1 MFLGQY
7 VHSIDSKSR
16 LTVPVRFRA
25 ALASGAYVMQG
36 FERNL
41 MVYTTESFERLAKRA
56 FSHTMTD
63 PEVRALRRLI
73 FGGAKQINLDSAG
86 RLLLPTFLQ
95 DYAGIENEATI
106 VGTGEYF
113 EIWNPDN
120 WEKELIAVTD
130 PESNAERFASFDL
143 STE

>member
-7 VHSIDSKSR
+7 DHSIDAKSR
-16 LTVPVRFRA
+16 LTVPVKFRA
-25 ALASGAYVMQG
+25 ALASGAYVVQG

-41 MVYTTESFERLAKRA
+41 MVYTTETFERLAKRA

-63 PEVRALRRLI
+63 PEVRAMWRVV
-73 FGGAKQINLDSAG
+73 FGGARQVNLDSAG
-86 RLLLPTFLQ
+86 RILIPTFLLE
-95 DYAGIENEATI
+95 YAVLGTEAAI

-113 EIWNPDN
+113 EIWNPDD
-120 WEKELIAVTD
+120 WAEELLSVTD
-130 PESNAERFASFDL
+130 PETNAGRFALFDL

>member
-7 VHSIDSKSR
+7 DHSIDSKSR

-25 ALASGAYVMQG
+25 ALASGAYIVQG

-41 MVYTTESFERLAKRA
+41 MVYTTESFEKLAKRA
-56 FSHTMTD
+56 YSHTMTN
-63 PEVRALRRLI
+63 PEARAMRRVV
-73 FGGAKQINLDSAG
+73 FGGAREVNLDSAG
-86 RLLLPTFLQ
+86 RILIPAFLL
-95 DYAGIENEATI
+95 DYAGLDSEATL

-113 EIWNPDN
+113 EIWNP
-120 WEKELIAVTD
+120 EKWSVESVSVTD
-130 PESNAERFASFDL
+130 PETNAGRFAEFDL

>member
-7 VHSIDSKSR
+7 DHSIDAKSR
-16 LTVPVRFRA
+16 LTVPVKFRA
-25 ALASGAYVMQG
+25 ALASGAYVVQG

-41 MVYTTESFERLAKRA
+41 MVYTTETFERLAKRA

-63 PEVRALRRLI
+63 PEVRAMWRVV
-73 FGGAKQINLDSAG
+73 FGGARQVNLDSAG
-86 RLLLPTFLQ
+86 RILIPTFLLE
-95 DYAGIENEATI
+95 YAVLGTEAAI

-113 EIWNPDN
+113 EIWNPDD
-120 WEKELIAVTD
+120 WAEELLSVTD
-130 PESNAERFASFDL
+130 PETNAGRFASFDL

>member
-7 VHSIDSKSR
+7 DHSIDSKSR

-25 ALASGAYVMQG
+25 ALASGAYIVQG

-41 MVYTTESFERLAKRA
+41 MVYTTESFEKLAKRA
-56 FSHTMTD
+56 YSHTMTN
-63 PEVRALRRLI
+63 PEARAMRRVV
-73 FGGAKQINLDSAG
+73 FGGAREVNLDSAG
-86 RLLLPTFLQ
+86 RILIPAFLLV
-95 DYAGIENEATI
+95 YAGLDNEARL

-113 EIWNPDN
+113 EIWNPEN
-120 WEKELIAVTD
+120 WSVESVSVTD
-130 PESNAERFASFDL
+130 PETNADRFAEFDL

>member
-7 VHSIDSKSR
+7 SHSIDSKSR

-25 ALASGAYVMQG
+25 ALASGGYIVQG

-41 MVYTTESFERLAKRA
+41 MVYTTETFERLAKRA

-63 PEVRALRRLI
+63 PEVRVMRRVV
-73 FGGAKQINLDSAG
+73 FGGARNVSLDSTG
-86 RLLLPTFLQ
+86 RILIPNFLM
-95 DYAGIENEATI
+95 DYAGLAAEATI

-113 EIWNPDN
+113 EIWNPDD
-120 WEKELIAVTD
+120 WSEQLVSLTD
-130 PESNAERFASFDL
+130 PESNSERFASFDL

>member
-7 VHSIDSKSR
+7 DHSIDAKSR
-16 LTVPVRFRA
+16 LTVPVKFRA
-25 ALASGAYVMQG
+25 ALASGAYVVQG

-41 MVYTTESFERLAKRA
+41 MVYTTETFERLAKRA

-63 PEVRALRRLI
+63 PEVRAMWRVV
-73 FGGAKQINLDSAG
+73 FGGARQVNLDSAG
-86 RLLLPTFLQ
+86 RILIPTFLLE
-95 DYAGIENEATI
+95 YAVLGTEAAI

-113 EIWNPDN
+113 EIWNPDD
-120 WEKELIAVTD
+120 WAEERLSVTD
-130 PESNAERFASFDL
+130 PETNAGRFASFDL

>member
-7 VHSIDSKSR
+7 DHSIDAKSR
-16 LTVPVRFRA
+16 LTVPVKFRA
-25 ALASGAYVMQG
+25 ALASGAYVVQG

-56 FSHTMTD
+56 YSHTMTD
-63 PEVRALRRLI
+63 PEVRAMWRVV
-73 FGGAKQINLDSAG
+73 FGGARQVNLDSAG
-86 RLLLPTFLQ
+86 RILIPTFLLE
-95 DYAGIENEATI
+95 YAVLGTEAAI

-113 EIWNPDN
+113 EIWNPDD
-120 WEKELIAVTD
+120 WAEELLSVTD
-130 PESNAERFASFDL
+130 PETNAGRFASFDL

>member
-7 VHSIDSKSR
+7 DHSIDAKSR
-16 LTVPVRFRA
+16 LTVPVKFRA
-25 ALASGAYVMQG
+25 ALASGAYVVQG

-41 MVYTTESFERLAKRA
+41 MVYTTETFERLAKRA

-63 PEVRALRRLI
+63 PEVRAMWRVV
-73 FGGAKQINLDSAG
+73 FGGARQVNLDSAG
-86 RLLLPTFLQ
+86 RILIPTFLLE
-95 DYAGIENEATI
+95 YAVLGTEAAI

-113 EIWNPDN
+113 EIWNPDD
-120 WEKELIAVTD
+120 WADELLSVTD
-130 PESNAERFASFDL
+130 PETNAGRFASFDL